1 MLLELK
7 EGLSSLESKD
17 RNGFRPLH
25 RAVTK
30 NAVKSVQLLVCLSIL
45 KLNTFNIQLASIRS

>member
-7 EGLSSLESKD
+7 EGLSCLESKD

-45 KLNTFNIQLASIRS
+45 KLNTFNF